1 MKKLNVYTIKK
12 EKTNFPTVKIES
24 SKQASDFIRQF
35 YGDDLLVFES
45 VFILLLD
52 RSNKTIGYAK
62 ISQGGIC
69 SAIMDV
75 KIICKYIVDT
85 LASGVIIAHNHPSG
99 NCVPSQSDID
109 ITKKLKEAVKLVD
122 SQFLDHIIL
131 TEDDYY
137 SFQDND
143 KF

>member
-1 MKKLNVYTIKK
+1 MKTLNVYTIKK
-12 EKTNFPTVKIES
+12 EKTDFPTVKIES

-99 NCVPSQSDID
+99 NCVPSQSDIE

-122 SQFLDHIIL
+122 TQFLDHIIL

-137 SFQDND
+137 SFQDNGN
-143 KF
+143 F

>member
-12 EKTNFPTVKIES
+12 EKTDFPTVKIES

>member
-12 EKTNFPTVKIES
+12 EKTDFPTVKIES

-109 ITKKLKEAVKLVD
+109 ITEKLKEAVKLVD

-131 TEDDYY
+131 TEDEYY